1 MTPPARLRE
10 KTATDQKP
18 DVVPSTFT
26 AATLVSDAELLDAYR
41 GTTWTVEMTAGTL
54 DVRLDALADP
64 QLRPSGIVTAYNPA
78 SIARTPD
85 ENRSADQELLRHVRS
100 LGVQFR
106 RVVGAGGGGAGV
118 DAWEEPGFL
127 LLGDVRPL
135 LVELGLVFGQNA
147 VVWID
152 STGAAS
158 LVNTRAGFA
167 GMRPGQK
174 IDL

>member
-1 MTPPARLRE
+1 M
-10 KTATDQKP
+10 
-18 DVVPSTFT
+18 
-26 AATLVSDAELLDAYR
+26 SDAELLDAYR
-41 GTTWTVEMTAGTL
+41 GTTWSVEMTAGTL
-54 DVRLDALADP
+54 DVRLDTLADP

-78 SIARTPD
+78 SIARTPA
-85 ENRSADQELLRHVRS
+85 ENQAADQELLRHVRS

-106 RVVGAGGGGAGV
+106 RSVATGSAPGAEE
-118 DAWEEPGFL
+118 WEEPGFL

-152 STGAAS
+152 ATGAVS

>member
-1 MTPPARLRE
+1 M
-10 KTATDQKP
+10 
-18 DVVPSTFT
+18 VPFT
-26 AATLVSDAELLDAYR
+26 VAEPTLVSDAELLDAYR
-41 GTTWTVEMTAGTL
+41 DTTWTVEMTAGTV

-85 ENRSADQELLRHVRS
+85 DNRAADQELLRHVRS

-106 RVVGAGGGGAGV
+106 RVLGAGGSSGSGV

-152 STGAAS
+152 STGAVS